1 MIESGQ
7 GAAQANIGKKDIEG
21 FTFLLPTNIEEQQ
34 AIATILSDMDKEIA
48 DLEAQRDKYR
58 LLKSGMMQKLLTGQ
72 IRLKNNL

>member
-1 MIESGQ
+1 MEIPNTGYNRHYKYVKDNVYTIPS
-7 GAAQANIGKKDIEG
+7 NIK
-21 FTFLLPTNIEEQQ
+21 EQQ

-72 IRLKNNL
+72 IRLKRE